1 MYVVAYT
8 VNAMLQKTSSCVP
21 WGKLIGDCGCMV
33 ALTPGKEVQGKVI
46 CAYEG
51 AGF

>member
-1 MYVVAYT
+1 MQCSRRRRRVF
-8 VNAMLQKTSSCVP
+8 LG
-21 WGKLIGDCGCMV
+21 GKLMGDCGCMV

-46 CAYEG
+46 CASKG